1 MMLLQ
6 HSVDSDW
13 LFNTQSRVLQAD
25 LFILEIDEKA
35 TLNINCLMSQLSL
48 IVKFGQVI
56 PLGVMTTAEYCVPK

>member
-48 IVKFGQVI
+48 IVKFGQVTL
-56 PLGVMTTAEYCVPK
+56 LGVMTTAEYCVPK